1 MITVKKILAS
11 NKRMLVIALAVAFV
25 LTLGAGTA
33 WAYYTDSVRSDGA
46 VPVAAPP
53 TTDIT
58 EEMDSN
64 SKLVTITN
72 TGEISTLVRVKVFC
86 ASNNATVAFSTP
98 VSPARWLATDE
109 AAGDDESG
117 WLYYNA
123 VLAPGESTDVLRIDV
138 TPLDG
143 AADEFDVVVV
153 QQCAS
158 KVISREMPLVGQFG
172 EREVTVQG
180 TEVASLFVG
189 N

>member
-1 MITVKKILAS
+1 
-11 NKRMLVIALAVAFV
+11 
-25 LTLGAGTA
+25 
-33 WAYYTDSVRSDGA
+33 
-46 VPVAAPP
+46 
-53 TTDIT
+53 
-58 EEMDSN
+58 
-64 SKLVTITN
+64 
-72 TGEISTLVRVKVFC
+72 
-86 ASNNATVAFSTP
+86 
-98 VSPARWLATDE
+98 
-109 AAGDDESG
+109 
-117 WLYYNA
+117 

>member
-1 MITVKKILAS
+1 MKKLLTAS
-11 NKRMLVIALAVAFV
+11 KRLLAVALALAFC
-25 LTLGAGTA
+25 LMLGVGTA

-58 EEMDSN
+58 EEIDGN

-72 TGEISTLVRVKVFC
+72 TGGISTLVRVKVFC
-86 ASNNATVAFSTP
+86 AANNATVAFSTP
-98 VSPARWLATDE
+98 ASPARWLATDE
-109 AAGDDESG
+109 AVGEDESG

-123 VLAPGESTDVLRIDV
+123 VLAPGESTDMLRIDV

>member
-1 MITVKKILAS
+1 MVKKILSS
-11 NKRMLVIALAVAFV
+11 NKRMLFIVLATALA
-25 LTLGAGTA
+25 LTFGAGTA
-33 WAYYTDSVRSDGA
+33 WAYYTDSVRADGM
-46 VPVAAPP
+46 VPVASPP
-53 TTDIT
+53 ATDIT
-58 EEMDSN
+58 EEMDGN

-86 ASNNATVAFSTP
+86 AASNAAVSFSTSA
-98 VSPARWLATDE
+98 SPARWLATDE
-109 AAGDDESG
+109 ATGDDESG

-158 KVISREMPLVGQFG
+158 KVINREVPLTGQFG

-180 TEVASLFVG
+180 TEVSSLFVG

>member
-11 NKRMLVIALAVAFV
+11 NKRMLAIALAAALA

-33 WAYYTDSVRSDGA
+33 WAYYTDSVRADGM

-58 EEMDSN
+58 EELDGN
-64 SKLVTITN
+64 VKLVTITN
-72 TGEISTLVRVKVFC
+72 TGDVSTLVRVKVFC
-86 ASNNATVAFSTP
+86 AENNADIAYSTP
-98 VSPARWLATDE
+98 AATSRWLSTDE
-109 AAGDDESG
+109 GAGQDESG

-123 VLAPGESTDVLRIDV
+123 VLAPGESTDILRIEV
-138 TPLDG
+138 APREG

-158 KVISREMPLVGQFG
+158 KILSREGTLTGMFG
-172 EREVTVQG
+172 EREVTIQG
-180 TEVASLFVG
+180 TEVPTAVTG